1 MEKEKIIIAGGTGFI
16 GQEIAN
22 YFGKENEIV
31 ILTRKLAH
39 QKTNTFGKNSITPEA
54 LKNTRF
60 IKWDAKTTGDWVKE
74 LEGATLIINLAGK
87 TVNCRYTAK
96 NKQEIFDS
104 RTNATKIIG
113 QAIHNAVQPPKLW
126 INAASAT
133 IYPNATDIPRDESFT
148 NFANDFSVQVCKL
161 WEQIFYEQRTPFTR
175 KVALRMAITLGA
187 GGVMTPYFNLL
198 KFGLGGKQGSGK
210 QMYSWVHITD
220 TCRMIEWLMEHKE
233 LEGTYNCVSP
243 NAVTNTAFMQTLR
256 KLTGHVIGLPAYKWM
271 LAIGARLIG
280 TEPELVLK
288 SRWVLPAKITQ
299 AGFNFKYPLLEDAFK
314 EILTKTPKKKY
325 HLF

>member
-1 MEKEKIIIAGGTGFI
+1 
-16 GQEIAN
+16 
-22 YFGKENEIV
+22 
-31 ILTRKLAH
+31 
-39 QKTNTFGKNSITPEA
+39 
-54 LKNTRF
+54 
-60 IKWDAKTTGDWVKE
+60 
-74 LEGATLIINLAGK
+74 
-87 TVNCRYTAK
+87 
-96 NKQEIFDS
+96 
-104 RTNATKIIG
+104 
-113 QAIHNAVQPPKLW
+113 
-126 INAASAT
+126 
-133 IYPNATDIPRDESFT
+133 
-148 NFANDFSVQVCKL
+148 
-161 WEQIFYEQRTPFTR
+161 
-175 KVALRMAITLGA
+175 
-187 GGVMTPYFNLL
+187 
-198 KFGLGGKQGSGK
+198 
-210 QMYSWVHITD
+210 VHITD